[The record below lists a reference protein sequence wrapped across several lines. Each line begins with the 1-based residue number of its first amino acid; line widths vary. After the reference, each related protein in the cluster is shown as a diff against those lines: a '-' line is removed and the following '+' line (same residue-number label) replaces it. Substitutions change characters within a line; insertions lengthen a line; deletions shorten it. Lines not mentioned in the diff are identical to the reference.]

1 MSWFK
6 KLWQNV
12 RGVEDK
18 TVRARAEDG
27 KFVADDKST
36 SKNEAYKYVHK
47 SMAPAPKKR
56 GRPAKKK
63 VGRPKKDS

>member
-1 MSWFK
+1 MVKPRRNNISWFK

-18 TVRARAEDG
+18 TVRARDEDG

-36 SKNEAYKYVHK
+36 PDVNEAYTTVEVEKEK
-47 SMAPAPKKR
+47 
-56 GRPAKKK
+56 
-63 VGRPKKDS
+63 

>member
-1 MSWFK
+1 MSFWEKVANFFNLVK
-6 KLWQNV
+6 V
-12 RGVEDK
+12 RNRD
-18 TVRARAEDG
+18 EDG
-27 KFVADDKST
+27 RYVADDKST

-47 SMAPAPKKR
+47 SMAPVPKKR

>member
-1 MSWFK
+1 MSWLK

-18 TVRARAEDG
+18 TVRARDEDG

-36 SKNEAYKYVHK
+36 PDVNDAYTTVEV
-47 SMAPAPKKR
+47 KKE
-56 GRPAKKK
+56 K
-63 VGRPKKDS
+63 

>member
-1 MSWFK
+1 MSWLK

-18 TVRARAEDG
+18 TVRARDEDG

-36 SKNEAYKYVHK
+36 PDVNEAYTTVEVEKEK
-47 SMAPAPKKR
+47 
-56 GRPAKKK
+56 
-63 VGRPKKDS
+63 

>member
-18 TVRARAEDG
+18 TVRARDEDG
-27 KFVADDKST
+27 KFVADDEST
-36 SKNEAYKYVHK
+36 PDVNEAYTTVEV
-47 SMAPAPKKR
+47 
-56 GRPAKKK
+56 KKK
-63 VGRPKKDS
+63 KGKSKKKK

>member
-1 MSWFK
+1 MSWFR

-18 TVRARAEDG
+18 TVRARDEDG

-36 SKNEAYKYVHK
+36 PDVDEAYTTVEV
-47 SMAPAPKKR
+47 
-56 GRPAKKK
+56 KKK
-63 VGRPKKDS
+63 KGKSKKKK

>member
-1 MSWFK
+1 MSWLK

-18 TVRARAEDG
+18 TVRARDEDG

-36 SKNEAYKYVHK
+36 PDVNEAYTTIEVEKEK
-47 SMAPAPKKR
+47 
-56 GRPAKKK
+56 
-63 VGRPKKDS
+63 